1 MKKKFSIL
9 LLAALMA
16 LVLTACGGGKTK
28 DISVDVTKLCE
39 DLQAT
44 VTSGSLATVS
54 ADLQAS
60 TYFFDLEKVE
70 ESAAALSSGASACE
84 VAIVK
89 CKDSSYAS
97 EVKGLFE
104 TRVKNQSTL
113 FADYN
118 APEVAKLDAALIKT
132 AGNYVVLCVTDD
144 TKKAEE
150 ILKEAGF

>member
-1 MKKKFSIL
+1 MKKRLSVL
-9 LLAALMA
+9 LLAAFMMLI
-16 LVLTACGGGKTK
+16 LTACGENTK
-28 DISVDVTKLCE
+28 DITVDVTKLCD
-39 DLQAT
+39 DLKAT
-44 VTSGSLATVS
+44 VTSGELATVS
-54 ADLQAS
+54 ADLQSS
-60 TYFFDLEKVE
+60 TYFFELAKVE

-89 CKDSSYAS
+89 CKESSYVS
-97 EVKGLFE
+97 EVKELFE
-104 TRVKNQSTL
+104 TRVKNQSAL

-132 AGNYVVLCVTDD
+132 SGNYVVLCVTDD